1 MEKDQNKTIFE
12 DIIKMMK
19 NLPIDKSVIS
29 NMLSKY
35 TNLKTVLKAL
45 LNELCYKIEELQLDK
60 DHMENSLKKL

>member
-1 MEKDQNKTIFE
+1 
-12 DIIKMMK
+12 
-19 NLPIDKSVIS
+19 
-29 NMLSKY
+29 MLSKY